1 MEIKY
6 IFLSCKIIHVV
17 QLSLKVCK
25 KENGVGGNLE
35 SRRARASADDS

>member
-1 MEIKY
+1 MQDFTRSTTFSEG
-6 IFLSCKIIHVV
+6 F
-17 QLSLKVCK
+17 CK

>member
-1 MEIKY
+1 MQDYTRSTI
-6 IFLSCKIIHVV
+6 
-17 QLSLKVCK
+17 CK